1 MRASINTTQWD
12 VIMTK
17 ANIITTSENNQTM
30 SSVEL
35 LKVINKARKDFNEKP
50 VRLNDF
56 HNRVANELDGE
67 HYETFVVQN
76 SNNTTSTAFN
86 LTLDQCLLVSM
97 RETKAVRRYVLTKIK
112 ELELKV
118 QSKQLFALTRKT
130 SKDEYLPMTNAIAE
144 AHEEIKPYHFSNE
157 ADLINRIVLGCTAS
171 KYRQF
176 HDIPK
181 GDAIR
186 DYLNQAELD
195 CIVSLQRA
203 NTVYIE
209 DGLSFQERKDKL
221 ASLYNRK
228 HKQKIINE
236 IHLLNA

>member
-1 MRASINTTQWD
+1 
-12 VIMTK
+12 MTN
-17 ANIITTSENNQTM
+17 ANSITTSKNNQTM

-35 LKVINKARKDFNEKP
+35 LKVINKARKDFNEP
-50 VRLNDF
+50 SVRLNKFNEKIED
-56 HNRVANELDGE
+56 ELDGD
-67 HYETFVVQN
+67 HYTKSVVQN
-76 SNNTTSTAFN
+76 PNNTESTIYH
-86 LTLDQCLLVSM
+86 LTLDQCMLISM
-97 RETKAVRRYVLTKIK
+97 RETKSVRRYVLAKIK
-112 ELELKV
+112 ELELKL

-144 AHEEIKPYHFSNE
+144 AHDEIKPYHFSNE

-209 DGLSFQERKDKL
+209 DGIGFQERKDKL

>member
-1 MRASINTTQWD
+1 MTNANSIT
-12 VIMTK
+12 
-17 ANIITTSENNQTM
+17 ASENNQTM

-35 LKVINKARKDFNEKP
+35 LKVINKARKDFNEP
-50 VRLNDF
+50 SVRLNKFNEKIED
-56 HNRVANELDGE
+56 ELDGD
-67 HYETFVVQN
+67 HYTKSVVQN
-76 SNNTTSTAFN
+76 PNNTESTIYH
-86 LTLDQCLLVSM
+86 LTLDQCMLISM
-97 RETKAVRRYVLTKIK
+97 RETKSVRRYVLAKIK
-112 ELELKV
+112 ELELKL
-118 QSKQLFALTRKT
+118 QSKHLFALTRKT
-130 SKDEYLPMTNAIAE
+130 SKDEYLPMTNAIAD
-144 AHEEIKPYHFSNE
+144 AHDEIKPYHFSNE

-209 DGLSFQERKDKL
+209 DGIVFQERKDKL

>member
-1 MRASINTTQWD
+1 
-12 VIMTK
+12 MTN
-17 ANIITTSENNQTM
+17 ANSITTSENNQTM

-35 LKVINKARKDFNEKP
+35 LKVINKARKDFNEP
-50 VRLNDF
+50 SVRLNKF
-56 HNRVANELDGE
+56 NEKIEDELSGD
-67 HYETFVVQN
+67 HYTKSVVQN
-76 SNNTTSTAFN
+76 PNNTESTIYH
-86 LTLDQCLLVSM
+86 LTLDQCMLISM
-97 RETKAVRRYVLTKIK
+97 RETKSVRRYVLAKIK
-112 ELELKV
+112 ELELKL
-118 QSKQLFALTRKT
+118 QSKQLFALTRQD
-130 SKDEYLPMTNAIAE
+130 SRFEYKAMGFAIAD
-144 AHEEIKPYHFSNE
+144 AHDEIKPYHFSNE

-181 GDAIR
+181 GEAIR

-209 DGLSFQERKDKL
+209 DGIDFQDRKEKL
-221 ASLYNRK
+221 TSLYNRK

>member
-1 MRASINTTQWD
+1 
-12 VIMTK
+12 MT
-17 ANIITTSENNQTM
+17 ENNVSTLSSNTQTM

-56 HNRVANELDGE
+56 NNRIADELSDD
-67 HYETFVVQN
+67 HYESFVVQN
-76 SNNTTSTAFN
+76 SNNTTSIVYK
-86 LTLDQCLLVSM
+86 LTLDQCMLVSM
-97 RETKAVRRYVLTKIK
+97 RETKAVRRYVLAKIK
-112 ELELKV
+112 ELELKL
-118 QSKQLFALTRKT
+118 QASQLFKLTRKT

-144 AHEEIKPYHFSNE
+144 SHEEIKPYHFSNE

-171 KYRQF
+171 KYRQY

-186 DYLNQAELD
+186 DYLNQTELD

-209 DGLSFQERKDKL
+209 DNIDFQERKEKL
-221 ASLYNRK
+221 TSLYNRK

>member
-1 MRASINTTQWD
+1 MNANNLSTLSSNT
-12 VIMTK
+12 
-17 ANIITTSENNQTM
+17 QTM

-35 LKVINKARKDFNEKP
+35 LKVINSARKDFNEKS

-56 HNRVANELDGE
+56 NNRIVDELSDD
-67 HYETFVVQN
+67 HYESFVVQN
-76 SNNTTSTAFN
+76 SNNTTSVVYE
-86 LTLDQCLLVSM
+86 LTLDQCMLVSM
-97 RETKAVRRYVLTKIK
+97 RETKSVRRYVLAKIK
-112 ELELKV
+112 ELELKL
-118 QSKQLFALTRKT
+118 QSNQLFKLTRKT
-130 SKDEYLPMTNAIAE
+130 SKDEYLPMTDAIAE

-171 KYRQF
+171 KYRQH

-181 GDAIR
+181 GDSIR

-209 DGLSFQERKDKL
+209 DNIDFQERKEKL
-221 ASLYNRK
+221 TSLYNRK

>member
-1 MRASINTTQWD
+1 MNAKNLTTL
-12 VIMTK
+12 
-17 ANIITTSENNQTM
+17 SENIQTM
-30 SSVEL
+30 SSIEL
-35 LKVINKARKDFNEKP
+35 LKVINKARKGFDEKP

-56 HNRVANELDGE
+56 NNRIADELSGDD
-67 HYETFVVQN
+67 YETFVVKN
-76 SNNTTSTAFN
+76 PNNTTSIAYS
-86 LTLDQCLLVSM
+86 LTLDQCILIGM
-97 RETKAVRRYVLTKIK
+97 RETKSVRRYVLAKIK
-112 ELELKV
+112 ELELKL
-118 QSKQLFALTRKT
+118 QSSRLFSLTRKT
-130 SKDEYLPMTNAIAE
+130 SKDEYLPMTSAIAE
-144 AHEEIKPYHFSNE
+144 AHEEIRPYHFSNE
-157 ADLINRIVLGCTAS
+157 ADLINRIVLGCTSS

-209 DGLSFQERKDKL
+209 DGMSFQERKDKL

>member
-1 MRASINTTQWD
+1 
-12 VIMTK
+12 MTN
-17 ANIITTSENNQTM
+17 ANSITTSENNQTM
-30 SSVEL
+30 SSIEL
-35 LKVINKARKDFNEKP
+35 LKVINKARKDFNEP
-50 VRLNDF
+50 SVRLNKFNEKIED
-56 HNRVANELDGE
+56 ELDGD
-67 HYETFVVQN
+67 HYTKSVVQN
-76 SNNTTSTAFN
+76 PNNTESTIYH
-86 LTLDQCLLVSM
+86 LTLDQCMLISM
-97 RETKAVRRYVLTKIK
+97 RETKSVRRYVLAKIK
-112 ELELKV
+112 ELELKL

-144 AHEEIKPYHFSNE
+144 AHDEIKPYHFSNE

-209 DGLSFQERKDKL
+209 DGVGFQERKDKL

>member
-1 MRASINTTQWD
+1 MINANNITATQ
-12 VIMTK
+12 
-17 ANIITTSENNQTM
+17 NNQTM
-30 SSVEL
+30 SSIEL
-35 LKVINKARKDFNEKP
+35 LKVINNARKDFGEKP

-56 HNRVANELDGE
+56 NNRIADELSGDD
-67 HYETFVVQN
+67 YESFVVQN
-76 SNNTTSTAFN
+76 QNNTTSTAYK
-86 LTLDQCLLVSM
+86 LTLDQCILIGM
-97 RETKAVRRYVLTKIK
+97 RETKSVRRYVLAKIK
-112 ELELKV
+112 ELELRL
-118 QSKQLFALTRKT
+118 QSNKLFKLTRKT
-130 SKDEYLPMTNAIAE
+130 SKDEYLPMTNAIAD
-144 AHEEIKPYHFSNE
+144 AHDEIKPYHFSNE

-181 GDAIR
+181 TDAIR

-209 DGLSFQERKDKL
+209 DGIDFQERKEKL
-221 ASLYNRK
+221 TSLYNRK
-228 HKQKIINE
+228 HKEKITNE

>member
-1 MRASINTTQWD
+1 MQLSTL
-12 VIMTK
+12 K
-17 ANIITTSENNQTM
+17 NQTM

-35 LKVINKARKDFNEKP
+35 LKVINKARKEFNEPSVRLNKFNEKIE
-50 VRLNDF
+50 D
-56 HNRVANELDGE
+56 ELEGD
-67 HYETFVVQN
+67 HYTKSVVQN
-76 SNNTTSTAFN
+76 PNNTESTVYH
-86 LTLDQCLLVSM
+86 LTLDQCMLISM
-97 RETKAVRRYVLTKIK
+97 RETKSVRRYVLAKIK
-112 ELELKV
+112 ELELKL
-118 QSKQLFALTRKT
+118 QSSQLFKLTRKT

-186 DYLNQAELD
+186 DYLNQSELD
-195 CIVSLQRA
+195 CVVALQRA

-209 DGLSFQERKDKL
+209 DGLDFQERKEKL
-221 ASLYNRK
+221 TSLYNRK
-228 HKQKIINE
+228 HKHKIINE

>member
-1 MRASINTTQWD
+1 MNLIQSIQ
-12 VIMTK
+12 
-17 ANIITTSENNQTM
+17 NQTM

-56 HNRVANELDGE
+56 NNRIADELSDD
-67 HYETFVVQN
+67 HYESFVVQN
-76 SNNTTSTAFN
+76 SNNTTSIVYK
-86 LTLDQCLLVSM
+86 LTLDQCMLVSM

-112 ELELKV
+112 ELELKL
-118 QSKQLFALTRKT
+118 QASQLFKLTRQT
-130 SKDEYLPMTNAIAE
+130 SKDEYLPMTDAIAL

-171 KYRQF
+171 KF
-176 HDIPK
+176 KKENEITDNES
-181 GDAIR
+181 IR
-186 DYLNQAELD
+186 DYLTTEQLN

-209 DGLSFQERKDKL
+209 DGLDFQDRKVKL
-221 ASLYNRK
+221 QSLFDRK
-228 HKQKIINE
+228 HKQKLINE
-236 IHLLNA
+236 VHLLNQ

>member
-1 MRASINTTQWD
+1 MINANSITQ
-12 VIMTK
+12 
-17 ANIITTSENNQTM
+17 
-30 SSVEL
+30 SSVSQVMRSDEL
-35 LKVINKARKDFNEKP
+35 LKIINTSRKQAGEKP
-50 VRLNDF
+50 VRMNDF
-56 HNRVANELDGE
+56 NNRVVDELQGD
-67 HYETFVVQN
+67 HYESFVVQN
-76 SNNTTSTAFN
+76 TNNTESIIYN
-86 LTLDQCLLVSM
+86 LNLDQCMLVSM
-97 RETKAVRRYVLTKIK
+97 RESKVVRRSVLEKIK
-112 ELELKV
+112 NLTLKLNNAR
-118 QSKQLFALTRKT
+118 LFNLTRQT

-144 AHEEIKPYHFSNE
+144 AHDEIKPYHFSNE

-181 GDAIR
+181 TDAIR

-209 DGLSFQERKDKL
+209 DGIDFQERKEKL
-221 ASLYNRK
+221 TSLYNRK
-228 HKQKIINE
+228 HKEKITNE

>member
-1 MRASINTTQWD
+1 MTNVNSITATQ
-12 VIMTK
+12 
-17 ANIITTSENNQTM
+17 NNQTM
-30 SSVEL
+30 SSIEL
-35 LKVINKARKDFNEKP
+35 LKVINKARKDFGEKP

-56 HNRVANELDGE
+56 NNRIADELSGDD
-67 HYETFVVQN
+67 YESFVVQN
-76 SNNTTSTAFN
+76 PNNTTSTAYK
-86 LTLDQCLLVSM
+86 LTLDQCILIGM
-97 RETKAVRRYVLTKIK
+97 RETKSVRRYVLAKIK
-112 ELELKV
+112 ELELRL
-118 QSKQLFALTRKT
+118 QSNQLFKLTRKT
-130 SKDEYLPMTNAIAE
+130 SKDEYLPMTNAIAD
-144 AHEEIKPYHFSNE
+144 AHDEIKPYHFSNE

-181 GDAIR
+181 TDAIR

-209 DGLSFQERKDKL
+209 DGIDFQERKEKL
-221 ASLYNRK
+221 TSLYNRK

>member
-1 MRASINTTQWD
+1 
-12 VIMTK
+12 MTN
-17 ANIITTSENNQTM
+17 ANSITTSENNQTM

-35 LKVINKARKDFNEKP
+35 LKVINKARKDFNEP
-50 VRLNDF
+50 SVRLNKFNEKIED
-56 HNRVANELDGE
+56 ELDGD
-67 HYETFVVQN
+67 YYTKSVVQN
-76 SNNTTSTAFN
+76 PNNTESTIYH
-86 LTLDQCLLVSM
+86 LTLDQCMLISM
-97 RETKAVRRYVLTKIK
+97 RETKAVRRYVLAKIK
-112 ELELKV
+112 ELELKA

-130 SKDEYLPMTNAIAE
+130 SKDEYLPMTNAIAD
-144 AHEEIKPYHFSNE
+144 AHDEIKPYHFSNE

-181 GDAIR
+181 TDAIR

-209 DGLSFQERKDKL
+209 DGIDFQERKEKL
-221 ASLYNRK
+221 TSLYNRK

>member
-1 MRASINTTQWD
+1 
-12 VIMTK
+12 MTN

-35 LKVINKARKDFNEKP
+35 LKVINKARKDFNEP
-50 VRLNDF
+50 SVRLNKFNEKIED
-56 HNRVANELDGE
+56 ELDGD
-67 HYETFVVQN
+67 HYTKSVVQN
-76 SNNTTSTAFN
+76 PNNTESTIYH
-86 LTLDQCLLVSM
+86 LTLDQCMLISM
-97 RETKAVRRYVLTKIK
+97 RETKAVRRYVLAKIK
-112 ELELKV
+112 ELELKA

-130 SKDEYLPMTNAIAE
+130 SKDEYLPMTNAIAD

-181 GDAIR
+181 TDAIR

-209 DGLSFQERKDKL
+209 DGMSFQERKDKL

>member
-1 MRASINTTQWD
+1 
-12 VIMTK
+12 MTN
-17 ANIITTSENNQTM
+17 ANITTASENNQTM

-35 LKVINKARKDFNEKP
+35 LKVINKARKDFNEP
-50 VRLNDF
+50 SVRLNKFNEKIED
-56 HNRVANELDGE
+56 ELDGD
-67 HYETFVVQN
+67 HYTKSVVQN
-76 SNNTTSTAFN
+76 PNNTKSTIYH
-86 LTLDQCLLVSM
+86 LTLDQCMLISM
-97 RETKAVRRYVLTKIK
+97 RETKAVRRYVLAKIK
-112 ELELKV
+112 ELELKA

>member
-1 MRASINTTQWD
+1 
-12 VIMTK
+12 MTN
-17 ANIITTSENNQTM
+17 ANITTTSENNQTM

-35 LKVINKARKDFNEKP
+35 LKVINKARKDFNEP
-50 VRLNDF
+50 SVRLNKFNEKIED
-56 HNRVANELDGE
+56 ELDGD
-67 HYETFVVQN
+67 HYTKSVVQN
-76 SNNTTSTAFN
+76 PNNTESTIYH
-86 LTLDQCLLVSM
+86 LTLDQCMLISM
-97 RETKAVRRYVLTKIK
+97 RETKSVRRYVLAKIK
-112 ELELKV
+112 ELELKL
-118 QSKQLFALTRKT
+118 QSSRLFSLTRKT

-157 ADLINRIVLGCTAS
+157 ADLINRIVLGCTSS

-209 DGLSFQERKDKL
+209 DGMSFQERKDKL